1 MSIPSLF
8 NMKQLIEKYLIK
20 TNTSID
26 NSIKDAYKKEI
37 NMLENQI
44 ELFLERFEAVNHK
57 LNKLLDDEM
66 LTKDNISI
74 INRLNK
80 DLSKINSYMQ

>member
-1 MSIPSLF
+1 M
-8 NMKQLIEKYLIK
+8 NQLIEKYLIK

-26 NSIKDAYKKEI
+26 NSIKYEYKKEI

-44 ELFLERFEAVNHK
+44 ELFLDRFEAINHK
-57 LNKLLDDEM
+57 LNKLLDNEM

-80 DLSKINSYMQ
+80 DLSKINSYLQ

>member
-1 MSIPSLF
+1 MCIPSLF

-26 NSIKDAYKKEI
+26 NSIKDEYKKEI

-80 DLSKINSYMQ
+80 DLSKINSYLQ